1 MHRKLKFHIAFCLG
15 QGHFSVYIIFF
26 VLLHI
31 IKQLLKT
38 KACTWRNCT
47 CSWFFDINF
56 PKSISPR
63 FKIRGCHGWNF
74 GTWRKQTYIA
84 FMLFSKELLPFEKL
98 HSYYFHRC
106 YIYSGLQIMWWVL
119 ASKMSST
126 GETSA
131 HQSSPNKEKFLK
143 TSVDIIPMVYIMFFH
158 LHNMFFYVM

>member
-1 MHRKLKFHIAFCLG
+1 M
-15 QGHFSVYIIFF
+15 
-26 VLLHI
+26 HI

-74 GTWRKQTYIA
+74 GTWRMQTYIA

-119 ASKMSST
+119 ASKMSSA

-131 HQSSPNKEKFLK
+131 HQSSPNKETFLEM
-143 TSVDIIPMVYIMFFH
+143 SAFLCRYNSYGLHYVQIFH
-158 LHNMFFYVM
+158 LHNMCFYVVCTLGPFTRLQICSEI